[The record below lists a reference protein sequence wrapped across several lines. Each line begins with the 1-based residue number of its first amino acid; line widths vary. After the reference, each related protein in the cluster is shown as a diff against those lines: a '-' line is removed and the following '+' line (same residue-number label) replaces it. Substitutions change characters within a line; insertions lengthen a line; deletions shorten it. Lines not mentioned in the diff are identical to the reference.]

1 MPVHNPGL
9 HHFHRRKRIYLKHE
23 PYPHPDKWK
32 RLIDKLVYVV
42 GIAGPVMT
50 LPQVTK
56 IWLNKNAAGISLPTW
71 ITYAAASLIWT
82 VYGVIHKDKPITI
95 SSLMFVVVNLLVV
108 VGALI
113 YG

>member
-1 MPVHNPGL
+1 MPIHNPGL
-9 HHFHRRKRIYLKHE
+9 HHIHKRKRIYLKHE

-32 RLIDKLVYVV
+32 RLMDKLVYAV
-42 GIAGPVMT
+42 GIIGPLMT
-50 LPQVTK
+50 TPQAAK
-56 IWLNKNAAGISLPTW
+56 IWINHNAVGISLISW
-71 ITYAAASLIWT
+71 ITYTFSSVIWS
-82 VYGVIHKDKPITI
+82 VYGIMHKDKPITI